1 MWIIFKQNCL
11 NFTRLSTIHQIIR
24 VLLLCSLRTLIIF
37 PSLFVSSLPHHG
49 WQNVI
54 NPSQTQHFFILS
66 TWINRFSLI
75 GAIITFINLNL
86 FYMKNIFLVMFDTTK
101 NASKCKVNLINWK
114 TFFGMSHTQQ
124 TTQKKKPFSMVLLL
138 LNPLSLSP
146 HVKY

>member
-1 MWIIFKQNCL
+1 MFKFYTFIYYTPN
-11 NFTRLSTIHQIIR
+11 NTSAITFA
-24 VLLLCSLRTLIIF
+24 LLELIIF
-37 PSLFVSSLPHHG
+37 PPIFVSSLPHHG

-124 TTQKKKPFSMVLLL
+124 TTKKKKNPFSMVLLF
-138 LNPLSLSP
+138 LNPLSLSTCQVLTGVDQP
-146 HVKY
+146 